1 MEFIKINNR
10 KNFLL
15 SEVPVIN
22 PYSRKYTTWWK
33 EDKKR
38 CIEGLWSVDD
48 ENINLDIKE
57 VTPDENIKSNKWRWI
72 PPNTYFYVNHG
83 HIYKNIKGTTS
94 GAKRIGRPDLDD
106 IEWEFGY
113 NWIEARGFS
122 GFEFDDRFSCNRFLL
137 EKDYTN
143 EDLLR
148 RCMDE
153 NGEIIDLLWSNY
165 FRSNGERKEYVPAR
179 EYLRRYFNKPMGRPI
194 YGNIPKNLMI
204 LGTRDGGKSYLVANQ
219 TILHELIFDGLRYYD
234 KANPLQNSSAEIVVG
249 ASISDKSRDL
259 LSKVKLSMD
268 ELPGGWK
275 KGTSEEIRSPYFKH
289 MSGSLTPNKEWYH
302 MYRKKVGGDWK
313 DVGTNSKIKH
323 RIFTTENPEAAAG
336 GRPGTIVV
344 EEVGL
349 VGNIL
354 SIHASNDAAQND
366 GGEKF
371 GSSLYIGTAGNM
383 EKIIEAELIFNDPKG
398 FDFLEFNND
407 WEDGGKICWFIPAT
421 YMARKFKDGNG
432 NTIVESALKHFEKR
446 RKNKKKAASKKALD
460 GELMNYPLKPSEMFI
475 SKSNSKFNIHDT
487 KVRIKD
493 LLSGN
498 NNELKLSLKGYYE
511 IDGESGVPKFRID
524 KNARP
529 VTEFPLKK
537 GSGSI
542 EGCIEIFETPI
553 KNAEGFVPSNIYAAA
568 LDPVDDDDNNKV
580 SSSLQSTFIINL
592 LTDRIVAE
600 YTGRTKFAKDYYE
613 QVRRMLIDYN
623 ATLLYENQKKGV
635 FTHFDQKNS
644 LYLLEDTPHAL
655 RDIDLQK
662 GSSVGNKGKGIYATD
677 KINYWGQQDLLP
689 GYLDKQAYN
698 REPGVTNIQI
708 FKSLGALREM
718 LFYDGKI
725 NTDRIS
731 SLGLLMISRELKLK
745 HKTDINKKRKR
756 LSDDPF
762 FNRHN
767 DVMRN
772 RRIPFLDEYGKII
785 N

>member
-1 MEFIKINNR
+1 MEFIKIRNR

-15 SEVPVIN
+15 PEVPVIN
-22 PYSRKYTTWWK
+22 PYSRKYVTWWK

-38 CIEGLWSVDD
+38 CVEGLWSVDD
-48 ENINLDIKE
+48 ENINLNIIDE
-57 VTPDENIKSNKWRWI
+57 APDDKIKSNKWRWI

-83 HIYKNIKGTTS
+83 NIYKNIKGTTS
-94 GAKRIGRPDLDD
+94 GAKVVGKPDLDD

-122 GFEFDDRFSCNRFLL
+122 GFEFDDKYSCNRFLL

-153 NGEIIDLLWSNY
+153 DGNIIDLLWGNY
-165 FRSNGERKEYVPAR
+165 FKPNGQRKEYISVR
-179 EYLRRYFNKPMGRPI
+179 DYLRKYFDKPMGRPI
-194 YGNIPKNLMI
+194 YGNIPQNLMI

-219 TILHELIFDGLRYYD
+219 AILHEIIFDGARYYD
-234 KANPLQNSSAEIVVG
+234 KSDPVISSAAEIVVG

-259 LSKVKLSMD
+259 LNKVKLTMD
-268 ELPGGWK
+268 YLPGSWK
-275 KGTSEEIRSPYFKH
+275 KGTSEEVKSPYFKH
-289 MSGSLTPNKEWYH
+289 MSGSLGANKDWVH
-302 MYRKKVGGDWK
+302 SYRKKIGGDWK
-313 DVGTNSKIKH
+313 DAGSGSKIKH

-354 SIHASNDAAQND
+354 SIHSSNDAAQND

-383 EKIIEAELIFNDPKG
+383 EKIIESELIFHDPSG
-398 FDFLEFNND
+398 FDFLEFTND
-407 WEDGGKICWFIPAT
+407 WEDGGKVCWFIPAT
-421 YMARKFKDGNG
+421 HMARKFKDKNG
-432 NTIVESALKHFEKR
+432 NTLVDLANKHFEKR

-475 SKSNSKFNIHDT
+475 SKNINKFSMHDVKT
-487 KVRIKD
+487 RVKD

-498 NNELKLSLKGYYE
+498 NNELRISLKGFYE
-511 IDGESGVPKFRID
+511 IDSESGVPKFKTD
-524 KNARP
+524 KNATP
-529 VTEFPLKK
+529 VREFPLKK
-537 GSGSI
+537 GTGNI
-542 EGCIEIFETPI
+542 EGCIEIFETPF
-553 KNAEGFVPSNIYAAA
+553 KNAEGLVPPNVYAAA
-568 LDPVDDDDNNKV
+568 LDPVDDDDNDKV
-580 SSSLQSTFIINL
+580 SSSLQSTYIINL

-600 YTGRTKFAKDYYE
+600 YTGRTKFVKDYYE

-623 ATLLYENQKKGV
+623 ATLLYENQKKGL
-635 FTHFDQKNS
+635 FTYFDQKNS
-644 LYLLEDTPHAL
+644 LYLLEDTPQAL
-655 RDIDLQK
+655 RDMDLQK
-662 GSSVGNKGKGIYATD
+662 GSSVGNKGKGVYATD
-677 KINYWGQQDLLP
+677 KINYWGQQQLLP
-689 GYLDKQAYN
+689 SYLEKQAYN
-698 REPGVTNIQI
+698 RDVGVTNYYI
-708 FKSLGALREM
+708 FKSLGGLREM

-745 HKTDINKKRKR
+745 HKVDINKKKKR
-756 LSDDPF
+756 IADDPF

-767 DVMRN
+767 HLMRN
-772 RRIPFLDEYGKII
+772 AKLPHIDEYGKITY
-785 N
+785 